1 MSSKVYV
8 VFEDDAVNWWSPWL
22 KKECRHC
29 YVIKPS
35 GGKYIVFGKNRE
47 GFDLFTTTD
56 EKSIIDSNYMIR
68 SYEPKA
74 GNRSL
79 FMLNTCVGHTKQIL
93 GINNPFILTP
103 YQLLKYLEKHNGIH
117 EKT

>member
-1 MSSKVYV
+1 MESLV
-8 VFEDDAVNWWSPWL
+8 
-22 KKECRHC
+22 KEGMPSC

-35 GGKYIVFGKNRE
+35 GQGYIVFGKNRD

-68 SYEPKA
+68 SYEPRA
-74 GNRSL
+74 GKRPL

-93 GINNPFILTP
+93 GIRNPFILTP
-103 YQLLKYLEKHNGIH
+103 YQLLKYMEKS
-117 EKT
+117 KWDS